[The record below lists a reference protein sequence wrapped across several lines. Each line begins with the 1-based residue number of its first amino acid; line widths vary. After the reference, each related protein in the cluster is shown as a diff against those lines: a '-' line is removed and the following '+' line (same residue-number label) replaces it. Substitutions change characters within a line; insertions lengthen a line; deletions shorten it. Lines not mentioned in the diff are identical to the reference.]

1 MAETKRDKLRRP
13 SATPSNITDL
23 MQRMAAG
30 VSEETA
36 LAESRGYHY
45 AANGLDIQRELT
57 DDDWRNILPEIKA
70 LRSSYQLIIGDWMLY
85 GFEHGYVVSY
95 EDMAILTGMQPQTIE
110 VYTSI
115 CRNVPR
121 LIRINPLKFSH
132 YRLIAPLPEDDRIV
146 WIEFAAGHALSF
158 RALQKLIDFAYLPRL
173 PESTSPADNG
183 EPPPPDSPTIEE
195 EEEEEATD
203 LILPPTSLD
212 DAENLQSL
220 NTLQKILK
228 TGSYRNA
235 TYQEAVII
243 HRRIAVARRALSL
256 LEAELPR
263 LKRGK

>member
-132 YRLIAPLPEDDRIV
+132 YRLIAPLPEDERIV

-173 PESTSPADNG
+173 PESTSPDDSEQD
-183 EPPPPDSPTIEE
+183 EPDDDRPALSDEME
-195 EEEEEATD
+195 AMQEATPIPD
-203 LILPPTSLD
+203 IAIKEVKKQLRHFVHCVETDTLQEMRLD
-212 DAENLQSL
+212 DLYL
-220 NTLQKILK
+220 LK
-228 TGSYRNA
+228 LYIDDKFN
-235 TYQEAVII
+235 Q
-243 HRRIAVARRALSL
+243 RRKMGV
-256 LEAELPR
+256 
-263 LKRGK
+263 